1 MLRHAEQQRPGGQA
15 DDGGGGED
23 AQVDAIQRS
32 AQPDH
37 CRGTAQG
44 GDAVVEAEAAVAQI
58 EGGADRLAEQR
69 DEEGLPEAGESRGQQ
84 TESEE
89 AAVLNNEPQVFGSG

>member
-1 MLRHAEQQRPGGQA
+1 M
-15 DDGGGGED
+15 
-23 AQVDAIQRS
+23 
-32 AQPDH
+32 
-37 CRGTAQG
+37 
-44 GDAVVEAEAAVAQI
+44 AQI